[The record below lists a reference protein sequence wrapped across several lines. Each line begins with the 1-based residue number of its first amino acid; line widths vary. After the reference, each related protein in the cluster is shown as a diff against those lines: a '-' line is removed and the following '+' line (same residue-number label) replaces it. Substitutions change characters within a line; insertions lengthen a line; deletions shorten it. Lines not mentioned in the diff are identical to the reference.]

1 VLRVSRYPSLLAP
14 VLLACGGDETTGPTM
29 ASVAGNYTATTF
41 TATDANGT
49 IDLLAGG
56 ASITATL
63 NADGTTTGALHVPA
77 AFNNGTPVDEDL
89 TGTWTLTNGQV
100 VFTQTADTFLP
111 DLTFNVQG
119 NRLEGVG
126 AFAGTTLHVV
136 LTK

>member
-1 VLRVSRYPSLLAP
+1 VLRVSRYLSLFAP

-63 NADGTTTGALHVPA
+63 NADGTTTGRPRTPSCRTSRSTCR
-77 AFNNGTPVDEDL
+77 GTGWRESGRSPGPRS
-89 TGTWTLTNGQV
+89 TSC
-100 VFTQTADTFLP
+100 
-111 DLTFNVQG
+111 
-119 NRLEGVG
+119 
-126 AFAGTTLHVV
+126 
-136 LTK
+136 